1 MTGISKPRSTAARCA
16 VGAVLAAVACALVL
30 AACGSS
36 TSSTSSSSPSAAQSS
51 TPQRG
56 GTLVVA
62 FQNEPQTLD
71 PAIDF
76 EGNGMAI
83 EHAIFGNLLNYA
95 TAPGAAGTRLVPDMA
110 TEVPTTANGGITN
123 GARTYIFH
131 IRPGIKFAPP
141 VNRECTAADFVSSFQ
156 RMMSSPLAPA
166 KGYYAGIVGLQA
178 FLDGKAKTITG
189 YKAIGKYTLEVDLE
203 KPIATFLNIMA
214 MPFTAPVP
222 KEWVAKWGKQIGR
235 HPLGTGPYMFDHWT
249 PSQDLLLKR
258 NPNYTG
264 TTAGYVDAIHFEFSI
279 TPTTAVLKVESGDAD
294 LIGSYIPPSDYPG
307 LVASP
312 QWRNQVVA
320 EPAVSL
326 NYLFFNITVK
336 PFDNLLVRQALSWA
350 IDRAKIVKLLSGE
363 AVALNQ
369 IYPAG
374 LPGHVDGPA
383 GNFYG
388 YDPAKAKQLLSQAGY
403 PNGFSTTLY
412 STNVAP
418 WPTVLQSIQYD
429 LAQVGVKANIKLLDT
444 ASYWTLIGHKGAVG
458 VGLNDWWEDYPDP
471 FDFIVSLF
479 SKSSAID
486 EGTDP
491 SFWWDPKIE
500 KELTAAQVMSDQTA
514 RLAAFDQIQSYIM
527 QQAPGAPLYQDIVT
541 TLRSKRAGGIY
552 MHPVWIFDFEHYW
565 INK

>member
-1 MTGISKPRSTAARCA
+1 

-36 TSSTSSSSPSAAQSS
+36 TSSTTSSSPSAAQSS

-95 TAPGAAGTRLVPDMA
+95 AAPGAAGTRLVPDMA

-131 IRPGIKFAPP
+131 IKPGIKFAPP

-500 KELTAAQVMSDQTA
+500 KQLTAAQVMSDQTA

>member
-1 MTGISKPRSTAARCA
+1 
-16 VGAVLAAVACALVL
+16 
-30 AACGSS
+30 
-36 TSSTSSSSPSAAQSS
+36 
-51 TPQRG
+51 
-56 GTLVVA
+56 
-62 FQNEPQTLD
+62 
-71 PAIDF
+71 
-76 EGNGMAI
+76 
-83 EHAIFGNLLNYA
+83 
-95 TAPGAAGTRLVPDMA
+95 
-110 TEVPTTANGGITN
+110 
-123 GARTYIFH
+123 
-131 IRPGIKFAPP
+131 
-141 VNRECTAADFVSSFQ
+141 
-156 RMMSSPLAPA
+156 
-166 KGYYAGIVGLQA
+166 
-178 FLDGKAKTITG
+178 
-189 YKAIGKYTLEVDLE
+189 
-203 KPIATFLNIMA
+203 
-214 MPFTAPVP
+214 
-222 KEWVAKWGKQIGR
+222 
-235 HPLGTGPYMFDHWT
+235 
-249 PSQDLLLKR
+249 
-258 NPNYTG
+258 
-264 TTAGYVDAIHFEFSI
+264 
-279 TPTTAVLKVESGDAD
+279 
-294 LIGSYIPPSDYPG
+294 
-307 LVASP
+307 
-312 QWRNQVVA
+312 VVA